1 MEETSEEVIGALPVV
16 ANLSMGFE
24 RLTLFFTD
32 RRIIVGQGGKTGAAS
47 VPTTFMFG
55 SIGTYLGNLFGRG
68 KGSSGKKKSQYQS
81 PNRIL
86 SSHRDNFEITF
97 DEIVN
102 VNLTQKPINTGI
114 SILSKDDKFEF
125 TSRIRFEQILS
136 LFQNSLGTKLH
147 VEQKTKDDTH
157 R

>member
-1 MEETSEEVIGALPVV
+1 MEESLEEVIGALPVV

-47 VPTTFMFG
+47 VPTTFMLG

-68 KGSSGKKKSQYQS
+68 KSVSGKKKSRYQS
-81 PNRIL
+81 PKKIL
-86 SSHRDNFEITF
+86 SSHKDNFEITF

-114 SILSKDDKFEF
+114 SILSKDDKFDF

-147 VEQKTKDDTH
+147 VEHKSEDDTH